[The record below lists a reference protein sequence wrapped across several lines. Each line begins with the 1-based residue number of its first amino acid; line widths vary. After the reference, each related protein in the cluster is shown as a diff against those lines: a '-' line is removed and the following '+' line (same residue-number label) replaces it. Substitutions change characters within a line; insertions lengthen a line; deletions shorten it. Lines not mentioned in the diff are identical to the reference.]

1 MMDKLKN
8 KLISIIDSAVTNVIV
23 SVLAAAIFNIT
34 PFIKTLFSRY
44 FRGSVFIASVLVLA
58 ITSLLFDAIKRRL
71 FYYTVH
77 LYKSEIRRVY
87 DSYCYTMTFI
97 NPEHI
102 MCSINFKFRSTRCSI
117 DSDSFA
123 FKWQGS
129 GYKINAEGLNIEKI
143 KNNNGFE
150 EYLLLFP
157 RIIKRNE
164 CVDVKLDIELYD
176 ENHTAV
182 PEMQFN
188 VNHPTKNLKME
199 LNIPM
204 DIGLDYVTKQCLVGN
219 SDYAVQS
226 ESCDLT
232 KRQFVI
238 QKKKPL
244 FLHKYKFTWQFSRQ

>member
-1 MMDKLKN
+1 MDKLKN
-8 KLISIIDSAVTNVIV
+8 KLVSIIDSTITNVLV
-23 SVLAAAIFNIT
+23 SILAAAVFSIL

-44 FRGSVFIASVLVLA
+44 FQGSILVASAFVLA
-58 ITSLLFDAIKRRL
+58 ITFLLFDALKRRL
-71 FYYTVH
+71 FYYTVYI
-77 LYKSEIRRVY
+77 YKNEIKRIY
-87 DSYCYTMTFI
+87 DFYHYTMTFI
-97 NPEHI
+97 KPEHI
-102 MCSINFKFRSTRCSI
+102 ICTIRFRLRNPRCSM

-129 GYKINAEGLNIEKI
+129 GYKICAEGLNIEKI

-164 CVDVKLDIELYD
+164 CVDVRLDIELYD
-176 ENHTAV
+176 ENHTAI

-204 DIGLDYVTKQCLVGN
+204 EIKLDFVTKQCLVGN

-226 ESCDLT
+226 ESCDLE

-244 FLHKYKFTWQFSRQ
+244 FLHKYKFTWQLSGQ